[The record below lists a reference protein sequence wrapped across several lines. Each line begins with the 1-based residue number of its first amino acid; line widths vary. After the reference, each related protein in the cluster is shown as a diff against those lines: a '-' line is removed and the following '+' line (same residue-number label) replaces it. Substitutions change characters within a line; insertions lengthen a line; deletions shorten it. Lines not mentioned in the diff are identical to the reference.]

1 MAAVVLE
8 TFKDVGI
15 RINNVS
21 GNMTKFYQPL
31 DLAVNGYCKRFLKCQ
46 FNEWYLG
53 EVIAQINNGV
63 EIDNVPVD

>member
-1 MAAVVLE
+1 
-8 TFKDVGI
+8 
-15 RINNVS
+15 
-21 GNMTKFYQPL
+21 MTKFYQPL